1 MECPIIPLKDK
12 VVILPHE
19 EEEQKYGNIIV
30 PNTGQE
36 KPEIGKVMAVGPGR
50 VSDEGTLIPTNV
62 KVGQNVIVPKF
73 GAQIVVIENETYI
86 VTSENDILGIIK
98 NKEQGGNLPTSTK
111 DGVTVAKTIE
121 LKDPIEN
128 LGAQMVKQ
136 AAVQTGDIAGDG
148 TTTST
153 LLAKELIEKGMNNL
167 TQKRNAVAIKKG
179 MEKATKMIINSLKEI
194 STDISSEDQIKQVAT
209 ISANNDEE
217 VGNLIAAA
225 MDKVG
230 IEGVVTVEESKSYET
245 TLETVEGMQFDRG
258 YKSPYFVTDN
268 SSMQAQLDDPYI
280 LLYDGKISAVKEL
293 LPILENVS
301 QQNKSLFIIA
311 EDIDGE
317 ALAAM
322 IVNKMRGILKCCAV
336 KAPDFGERR
345 THILEDI
352 ATLTG
357 GTVISKQKGMRLD
370 KITFDDLGTSR
381 GVTIEKERTTI
392 VDGNG
397 TEESITARLE
407 EIKDQIDRADSNYA
421 IETLQNRLAKMA
433 GGVAVI
439 NVGGFTETEMK
450 EKKDRVDDALHATRA
465 ALDEGIVPG
474 GGTALLQARNNINI
488 SLNDKDEQ
496 IGVEIL
502 LNAIEKPFIQI
513 LLNAGIEK
521 YHSILSKCENSTKG
535 YNIKTEKYV
544 NMIKDGI
551 IDPTKVTRIALENAV
566 SVAGTMLITECT
578 IVDDPKK
585 EKNNEVP
592 MMGM

>member
-1 MECPIIPLKDK
+1 MSKIIKTGSNSRAKLLKGVTQLAEAVVTTLGPNGRN
-12 VVILPHE
+12 VVI
-19 EEEQKYGNIIV
+19 
-30 PNTGQE
+30 
-36 KPEIGKVMAVGPGR
+36 
-50 VSDEGTLIPTNV
+50 
-62 KVGQNVIVPKF
+62 
-73 GAQIVVIENETYI
+73 AQ
-86 VTSENDILGIIK
+86 
-98 NKEQGGNLPTSTK
+98 QGGNLPTSTK
-111 DGVTVAKTIE
+111 DGVTVAKTVE

-136 AAVQTGDIAGDG
+136 AAIRTGDIAGDG

-153 LLAKELIEKGMNNL
+153 LLAKELIEEGMNHL
-167 TQKRNAVAIKKG
+167 SQKHNAVSIKKG
-179 MEKATKMIINSLKEI
+179 MENVTKSIVNSLKSI
-194 STDISSEDQIKQVAT
+194 STDITSEDQIKQVAT

-217 VGNLIAAA
+217 VGELIAAA

-230 IEGVVTVEESKSYET
+230 REGVITVEESKTHEN

-268 SSMQAQLDDPYI
+268 SSMEAQLNEPYI
-280 LLYDGKISAVKEL
+280 LLYDSKITAVKEL
-293 LPILENVS
+293 LPILESVS
-301 QQNKSLFIIA
+301 QKDKSLLIIS

-357 GTVISKQKGMRLD
+357 GTLISKKKGMRLD
-370 KITFDDLGTSR
+370 KISFDDLGTAR
-381 GVTIEKERTTI
+381 GITVGKDKTTI

-397 TEESITARLE
+397 SEEAIKTRLN
-407 EIKDQIDRADSNYA
+407 EIKDQIDRAESNYA
-421 IETLQNRLAKMA
+421 VEQLQQRLAKMA
-433 GGVAVI
+433 GGVAII

-465 ALDEGIVPG
+465 AIDEGIVPG
-474 GGTALLQARNNINI
+474 GGIALLQARKQTNK
-488 SLNDKDEQ
+488 LNTSDKDEQ
-496 IGVEIL
+496 LGAEIL

-513 LLNAGIEK
+513 LQNAGIDK
-521 YHSILSKCENSTKG
+521 YHGILSKCDNSTKG
-535 YNIKTEKYV
+535 YNIKTGKYV
-544 NMIKDGI
+544 DMVKEGI
-551 IDPTKVTRIALENAV
+551 IDPTKVTRTALENAV

-578 IVDDPKK
+578 VVDDPKEEKK
-585 EKNNEVP
+585 EVSP
-592 MMGM
+592 MIGM

>member
-1 MECPIIPLKDK
+1 MSKIIEIGSNSRTKLLSGVEQLAGAVVATLGPNGRN
-12 VVILPHE
+12 VVIARENGMLP
-19 EEEQKYGNIIV
+19 Q
-30 PNTGQE
+30 
-36 KPEIGKVMAVGPGR
+36 
-50 VSDEGTLIPTNV
+50 
-62 KVGQNVIVPKF
+62 
-73 GAQIVVIENETYI
+73 
-86 VTSENDILGIIK
+86 
-98 NKEQGGNLPTSTK
+98 STK
-111 DGVTVAKTIE
+111 DGVTVAKNIV
-121 LKDPIEN
+121 LKDPVEN

-136 AAVQTGDIAGDG
+136 ASIKTGDNAGDG

-153 LLAKELIEKGMNNL
+153 LLAKELIKEGMKHTNL
-167 TQKRNAVAIKKG
+167 SKHNAVAIKKG
-179 MEKATKMIINSLKEI
+179 MDDATKIIVENLQDLSKNI
-194 STDISSEDQIKQVAT
+194 SDEDQIKQVAT
-209 ISANNDEE
+209 ISANNDPE
-217 VGNLIAAA
+217 VGELIATAI
-225 MDKVG
+225 DKVG
-230 IEGVVTVEESKSYET
+230 RDGVVTVEESKTHET

-268 SSMQAQLDDPYI
+268 STMQAQLDDPYI

>member
-1 MECPIIPLKDK
+1 MSKIIKTGENSRAKLLKGASQLAEAVVTTLGPNGRN
-12 VVILPHE
+12 VVIV
-19 EEEQKYGNIIV
+19 Q
-30 PNTGQE
+30 
-36 KPEIGKVMAVGPGR
+36 
-50 VSDEGTLIPTNV
+50 
-62 KVGQNVIVPKF
+62 
-73 GAQIVVIENETYI
+73 
-86 VTSENDILGIIK
+86 
-98 NKEQGGNLPTSTK
+98 QGGNLPTSTK
-111 DGVTVAKTIE
+111 DGVTVAKTII
-121 LKDPIEN
+121 LKDPVEN

-136 AAVQTGDIAGDG
+136 AAVQTGDIVGDG